1 MDQSQSILLR
11 KYIDIFFR
19 KKFFISFLT
28 LLSLPVG
35 LMLYLMTPKMY
46 EATCLLSYQ
55 QQKINPNKMS
65 PDVESRIRDIV
76 STITQLVT
84 SRTNLEG
91 HIKQLNLYEK
101 EIKKLPMEDV
111 VDVMRR
117 DIKIQPSREGDTF
130 KISYVGKDPGKVVK
144 VTNALAAKFI
154 EENLKYRE
162 ERAVE
167 TSTYTNEELLMAK
180 TVMDQ
185 KESAMRDYKLKHY
198 NEMPDQRASNVS
210 RLISLQ
216 EQYQK
221 KQEAILE
228 LEKTRVLLQDQLNY
242 RKKLLTSEPTGR
254 SGLIRENDTE
264 TPKNIVEPPDEL
276 EKLRSRLE
284 NLLGKYTENHP
295 EIRKIRHEI
304 AVLEQQRSAQPLNR
318 SSNGTI
324 ADKIPQPPADSLP
337 LDKPIQQY
345 ESQMKNISLSID
357 SIRQEMSQIK
367 GVMAQYEK
375 WVEAAPI
382 REAEWSSLTREYG
395 ELKRHYDNLVSQD
408 LQANSMLNLE
418 RRQKGSQFKIEDSAR
433 IPEKPI
439 KPNFLKIMALSLLIS
454 SGFAVGIVFI
464 SAFLD
469 QSFRQATEI
478 EGYLGVPVVSVI
490 TYIETTQE
498 KISGKRQLWLRT
510 IVFVT
515 TVCLIAGFFYYAWSK
530 GKIII

>member
-11 KYIDIFFR
+11 KYIDIFYR
-19 KKFFISFLT
+19 KKFFICFLT

-35 LMLYLMTPKMY
+35 LIIYLSTPKLY

-55 QQKINPNKMS
+55 QQKISPNKMS

-84 SRTNLEG
+84 SRTNLES
-91 HIKQLNLYEK
+91 HIKMLNLYEG
-101 EIKKLPMEDV
+101 ERKKLPMEDV
-111 VDVMRR
+111 VDIMRW
-117 DIKIQPSREGDTF
+117 DISIQPSREGDTF
-130 KISYVGKDPGKVVK
+130 KISYIGKDPGKVVK

-185 KESAMRDYKLKHY
+185 KETAMRDYKLQHY
-198 NEMPDQRASNVS
+198 NEMPDQRVSNVS

-242 RKKLLTSEPTGR
+242 RKKLLTSDDGFPGPTARGNA
-254 SGLIRENDTE
+254 EKE
-264 TPKNIVEPPDEL
+264 TSFGESLGEL
-276 EKLRSRLE
+276 SKLKSRLE
-284 NLLGKYTENHP
+284 LLLGKYTENHP
-295 EIRKIRHEI
+295 EVKKVRREI
-304 AVLEQQRSAQPLNR
+304 DALEQQRKGQVAGRKNSEGNEAVTAAPA
-318 SSNGTI
+318 SSL
-324 ADKIPQPPADSLP
+324 S
-337 LDKPIQQY
+337 LDKPIQNY
-345 ESQMKNISLSID
+345 ESQLKNISLSIEG
-357 SIRQEMSQIK
+357 IRQEMSQLK

-375 WVEAAPI
+375 WVEAAPV

-395 ELKRHYDNLVSQD
+395 ELKRHYDYLVSQD
-408 LQANSMLNLE
+408 LQASSMLNLE

-433 IPEKPI
+433 FPEKPI
-439 KPNFLKIMALSLLIS
+439 KPNFIKIMALSILLS
-454 SGFAVGIVFI
+454 SGFAIGVVFI
-464 SAFLD
+464 AAFLD
-469 QSFRQATEI
+469 QSFRQTAEI

-490 TYIETTQE
+490 SYIETPHE
-498 KISGKRQLWLRT
+498 KILEKRQTMIRAL
-510 IVFVT
+510 VFGI
-515 TVCLIAGFFYYAWSK
+515 CLLLVVGLFFFAWSK
-530 GKIII
+530 GKIVI